1 MSSACGNV
9 PLQIPSAAMCRF
21 KFRLWKCL
29 SYPQGS
35 ETAVTE
41 SHCKFRLWNCLRL
54 ARLALT
60 AGIKTCMVL
69 IVQIYM
75 SILPFTREQQIVFY
89 FVLVIIK
96 TKRQR
101 RPALPLMFI
110 NILQLRL
117 FAGGKA
123 CSFQSL

>member
-1 MSSACGNV
+1 MAESHCKFRLWKCLMLARLTLTAVTESHC
-9 PLQIPSAAMCRF
+9 

-41 SHCKFRLWNCLRL
+41 SHCKFRLWNYLRL
-54 ARLALT
+54 ARLALS

-75 SILPFTREQQIVFY
+75 SILPFMREQ
-89 FVLVIIK
+89 
-96 TKRQR
+96 
-101 RPALPLMFI
+101 
-110 NILQLRL
+110 
-117 FAGGKA
+117 
-123 CSFQSL
+123 